1 MHRIRGGRPIL
12 KKGGSVKFLE
22 VTVDYLI
29 FKLLQDKYFIF
40 QWKSNMSNI
49 WGQTIYF
56 IWNRFI
62 DFQLLIDIIFTSLP
76 PFRRIKWSSPD
87 LDFFY
92 LYV

>member
-1 MHRIRGGRPIL
+1 MYLGGKL
-12 KKGGSVKFLE
+12 FSYGDSEKGEFVKFPK

-49 WGQTIYF
+49 WGQNIYF

-62 DFQLLIDIIFTSLP
+62 DFQLP
-76 PFRRIKWSSPD
+76 PPFFRRIIWSSPD
-87 LDFFY
+87 LEF
-92 LYV
+92 LGLI

>member
-1 MHRIRGGRPIL
+1 MYLGGKL
-12 KKGGSVKFLE
+12 FSYGDSEKGGFVKFPK

-49 WGQTIYF
+49 WGQNIYF

-62 DFQLLIDIIFTSLP
+62 DFQLPP
-76 PFRRIKWSSPD
+76 PFSAESYGRPLTSN
-87 LDFFY
+87 F
-92 LYV
+92 